1 MNSFFE
7 LLKTRRSI
15 RKYLHQPVETE
26 KIQQITNAA
35 LMSPSSKRSNPWEFV
50 VVQDKD
56 MLEKLA
62 ECRLHGSH
70 FLAES
75 PLGIVVLANTEKSDI
90 WMEDASI
97 AAIIMQ
103 LQAHDLEL
111 GSCWIQ
117 VYGRKTDEDIS
128 SEEYIR
134 SLLSIPE
141 NFSVLCILSIGYPD
155 EERKPYDESKFPKE
169 KIHYDKF

>member
-15 RKYLHQPVETE
+15 RKYLVRQVESE
-26 KIQQITNAA
+26 KILQITTAA
-35 LMSPSSKRSNPWEFV
+35 LMSPASKRSNPWEFV
-50 VVQDKD
+50 VVQDKVT
-56 MLEKLA
+56 LKKLS

-75 PLGIVVLANTEKSDI
+75 SLGIVVLANTEKSDV

-103 LQAHDLEL
+103 LEAHDLGL

-117 VYGRKTDEDIS
+117 VYGRKTDDDSS
-128 SEEYIR
+128 SEDYIR
-134 SLLSIPE
+134 NLLKIPT
-141 NFSVLCILSIGYPD
+141 NYAVLCILSMGYPD
-155 EERKPYDESKFPKE
+155 EERKPYEESKLATE
-169 KIHYDKF
+169 KIHYENF